1 LMMDQMVEK
10 DIVIMG
16 YVYYLFQLVKYL

>member
-16 YVYYLFQLVKYL
+16 YVYYLFQLVK